1 MTTIW
6 RLFLLF
12 LALHCSYAIAQSQI
26 VIQLAKPIY
35 TDAVKQQYIHKILT
49 KSFAAVNADI
59 IIRYDSQPMNDKR
72 IVEQL
77 SHNKAITLAW
87 LSLPSQLSNTLVK
100 TTIPIYKGL
109 HGKRLLII
117 HKKEQLKFKAIKN
130 LEQLRPLLAVQQQ
143 SWSDYDV
150 LKANG
155 LSVNGELDYAGMVK
169 ALESG
174 LADYFPRSA
183 LAIGVELQRL
193 QQTNFVIAPDIMLQY
208 PNDYYFYLSKENQN
222 IRDLLEQG
230 MQKIQQSGELEQL
243 FLQHFGDVEKQ
254 FSLSQR
260 HIINLKNRE

>member
-1 MTTIW
+1 M
-6 RLFLLF
+6 
-12 LALHCSYAIAQSQI
+12 
-26 VIQLAKPIY
+26 
-35 TDAVKQQYIHKILT
+35 
-49 KSFAAVNADI
+49 
-59 IIRYDSQPMNDKR
+59 
-72 IVEQL
+72 
-77 SHNKAITLAW
+77 
-87 LSLPSQLSNTLVK
+87 
-100 TTIPIYKGL
+100 
-109 HGKRLLII
+109 
-117 HKKEQLKFKAIKN
+117 
-130 LEQLRPLLAVQQQ
+130 EQLRPLLAVQQQ

-243 FLQHFGDVEKQ
+243 YLQHFGDVEKQ